1 MKDIIFDLGGV
12 LIDWNPRYLYKK
24 IFASAEE
31 MEWFLTSVCS
41 PVWNAKQDA
50 GRPFA
55 EGIAQAKAQYPK
67 YAPQIDDYFLRWEEM
82 LGGPIK
88 GTVQLL
94 RELKYKN
101 YRIFALSNWSAE
113 TFPIAQKKFDFLGL
127 FDGIVLSGEEKMNK
141 PEPEIYKRLLCCRRI
156 TVYLRTITKIMF
168 PPPRLWELMLF
179 FLLIRNNC
187 TLNLLNGEFYKN
199 APGKPG
205 R

>member
-31 MEWFLTSVCS
+31 MECFLTSVCS

-67 YAPQIDDYFLRWEEM
+67 YAPQIDAYFLRWEEM

-141 PEPEIYKRLLCCRRI
+141 PEPEIYQLLLDKYHLIPEECVFTDDREDNAAAAADFGIHSIVFKNREQ
-156 TVYLRTITKIMF
+156 VLREMEA
-168 PPPRLWELMLF
+168 LGACM
-179 FLLIRNNC
+179 
-187 TLNLLNGEFYKN
+187 
-199 APGKPG
+199 
-205 R
+205 

>member
-67 YAPQIDDYFLRWEEM
+67 YAPQIDAYFLRWEEM

-94 RELKYKN
+94 RELKYKK
-101 YRIFALSNWSAE
+101 YRLFALSNWSAE

-141 PEPEIYKRLLCCRRI
+141 PEPEIYKRLLFRYQLQADNCI
-156 TVYLRTITKIMF
+156 FTDDNQDNVSAAQALGIDAILFTNPEQLHI
-168 PPPRLWELMLF
+168 ELIKRGIL
-179 FLLIRNNC
+179 
-187 TLNLLNGEFYKN
+187 
-199 APGKPG
+199 
-205 R
+205 

>member
-41 PVWNAKQDA
+41 PVWNAQQDA

-67 YAPQIDDYFLRWEEM
+67 YAPQIDAYFLRWEEM

-113 TFPIAQKKFDFLGL
+113 MFPIAQKKFDFLGL

-141 PEPEIYKRLLCCRRI
+141 PEPEIYKRLLFRYQLQADNCI
-156 TVYLRTITKIMF
+156 FTDDNQDNVSAAQTLGIDAILFTNPEQLHI
-168 PPPRLWELMLF
+168 ELIKRGIL
-179 FLLIRNNC
+179 
-187 TLNLLNGEFYKN
+187 
-199 APGKPG
+199 
-205 R
+205 